1 MWGHWTL
8 RDQFIDVFFT
18 KTSVPMANRNFGAL
32 MLQALIGVGW
42 DFNFDK
48 NRSHFALRASYEIQ
62 DWLNHF
68 QVFTNAS
75 GTDNVDL
82 ILQGLTLDFRFDF

>member
-1 MWGHWTL
+1 MG
-8 RDQFIDVFFT
+8 
-18 KTSVPMANRNFGAL
+18 KRNFGAL
-32 MLQALIGVGW
+32 MLQALMGLGW

-48 NRSHFALRASYEIQ
+48 DRSHFALKVGYEIQ

-75 GTDNVDL
+75 GTDNFDL
-82 ILQGLTLDFRFDF
+82 ILQGLTLDLRFDF